1 MKIKHGIL
9 LLGFGIVLKGAGY
22 LFKIQH
28 WPGGSELSLISTII
42 LVAAI
47 IILLYKIIQTYQEKR
62 KIDS

>member
-1 MKIKHGIL
+1 MKIKHGVIL
-9 LLGFGIVLKGAGY
+9 LVLGFVLKGVGF

-28 WPGGSELSLISTII
+28 WPGGSDLLLISTII

-47 IILLYKIIQTYQEKR
+47 IILLYKIIQTYQDKR

>member
-1 MKIKHGIL
+1 MKIKHGVIL
-9 LLGFGIVLKGAGY
+9 LVLGFVLKGVGY

-42 LVAAI
+42 LIAGI
-47 IILLYKIIQTYQEKR
+47 IILLFKIIQNYQEKR